1 MDKDTLKQIKQ
12 DIMDGKV
19 TLRSAALQHG
29 IDRDKL
35 REMLEGEMTQ
45 QAESERF
52 RERMKLNRSSSSIP
66 LDEQMEEMVTSILK
80 GEITAKEAS
89 EKYHIYTETIRRK
102 IDEFVQKDPQYL
114 KLYFAYRNK
123 SAIDYGNINFKGLI
137 VYMLRHDM
145 SQSEIAEEY
154 GIPARTVSREVE
166 KLGESE
172 EEKDIKLYNI
182 AKICADRKMRKQKL
196 SRYEMDLYAK
206 VLDEL
211 FPNIP
216 VINFDDKTPT
226 ELEIERLEKFLAEVQ
241 MYHSQNMTAEQV
253 AQKMGTSVSTIR
265 RNKLKLE
272 ELKRQE
278 AYRKEVENL
287 NVESP
292 DMGEK

>member
-89 EKYHIYTETIRRK
+89 ERYHIYTETIRRK
-102 IDEFVQKDPQYL
+102 NDEFVQKDPQYL

-123 SAIDYGNINFKGLI
+123 SAIDYGSINFKGLI

-154 GIPARTVSREVE
+154 GIPARTVSREIE

-172 EEKDIKLYNI
+172 AEKDVKLYNI
-182 AKICADRKMRKQKL
+182 AKICADRKMRRQKL
-196 SRYEMDLYAK
+196 SRYEADLYAK

-216 VINFDDKTPT
+216 VINFDDKTST
-226 ELEIERLEKFLAEVQ
+226 ELEIERLEKFLAQVQ
-241 MYHSQNMTAEQV
+241 IYYSQDMTAEQI

-278 AYRKEVENL
+278 TYKKEAENS
-287 NVESP
+287 NVKSP

>member
-137 VYMLRHDM
+137 VYMLRRDM

-172 EEKDIKLYNI
+172 DERDIKLYNI

-206 VLDEL
+206 VLDEF
-211 FPNIP
+211 FPDIP

-253 AQKMGTSVSTIR
+253 AQKMKTSVSTIR

-278 AYRKEVENL
+278 AYKKEAKNL

>member
-19 TLRSAALQHG
+19 TLRSAALQYG

-35 REMLEGEMTQ
+35 KKLLEEEMTQ
-45 QAESERF
+45 KAESERF

-80 GEITAKEAS
+80 GEITAKKAS
-89 EKYHIYTETIRRK
+89 ERYHIDTETIRRK

-123 SAIDYGNINFKGLI
+123 SSIDYGNINFKGLI

-154 GIPARTVSREVE
+154 KIPVRTVSREIE
-166 KLGESE
+166 KLGESK
-172 EEKDIKLYNI
+172 EEKDVKLYNI
-182 AKICADRKMRKQKL
+182 AKICADRKMRRQKL
-196 SRYEMDLYAK
+196 SRYEADLYAK

-216 VINFDDKTPT
+216 VINFDDKTST
-226 ELEIERLEKFLAEVQ
+226 ELEIERLEKFLAQVQ
-241 MYHSQNMTAEQV
+241 IYYSQDMTAEQI
-253 AQKMGTSVSTIR
+253 AEKMGTSVSTIR

-278 AYRKEVENL
+278 AYKKEAENS
-287 NVESP
+287 NVKSP